1 MSNRFTVTDGVAPII
16 SEWATDI
23 SLREP
28 KRMLSYYSQDAI
40 LLPTYDDICIG
51 KSEILEYFVEFLDKP
66 NLNCKITSAFIQ
78 SNIVY
83 LHQAIATIG
92 GVVIVCSGTYTFT
105 FDDPDSRTA
114 QSVDA
119 RFSYVIHNDMI
130 INHHSSVMP

>member
-78 SNIVY
+78 YKRTKQSNI
-83 LHQAIATIG
+83 A